1 MIVVVVAMIVTTM
14 VVALVGIIVTVK
26 VRRGGVDDEGEGYCT
41 DKESVGVGGGVEGG
55 DCAYAVAVVEEKE
68 EAVIVLVEERKRK
81 KAVVVVTPQ
90 NPIETDNHPIP

>member
-55 DCAYAVAVVEEKE
+55 DCAYCSGGGGGKRGGSDSVGG
-68 EAVIVLVEERKRK
+68 ERKRK
-81 KAVVVVTPQ
+81 SSGGCHTS